1 LPTQVIPRPA
11 TKRRLKPAEL
21 RAWREFMLASVV
33 VTRALDRDLQR
44 QADMTL
50 AEHHL
55 LAIINEAD
63 PQGIRPT
70 DLQLLSTLTKSGLT
84 RAVDR
89 LEALGLITS
98 RVCPTDGR
106 GQLLVLSAKGRQK
119 LRRTAPEFFR
129 SVARHFAD
137 HLTERET
144 ETLTNA
150 LGRVGTAGRG

>member
-1 LPTQVIPRPA
+1 
-11 TKRRLKPAEL
+11 
-21 RAWREFMLASVV
+21 MLASVV

-89 LEALGLITS
+89 LETLGLIES

-106 GQLLVLSAKGRQK
+106 GQLLVLSSKGRQK

-144 ETLTNA
+144 GTLTNA
-150 LGRVGTAGRG
+150 LGRVNASGRG

>member
-1 LPTQVIPRPA
+1 
-11 TKRRLKPAEL
+11 
-21 RAWREFMLASVV
+21 MLASVV
-33 VTRALDRDLQR
+33 VARALDRDLQR
-44 QADMTL
+44 QAGLTL
-50 AEHHL
+50 SEHHL

-63 PQGIRPT
+63 PDGIRPT

-89 LEALGLITS
+89 LEALGFITS

-119 LRRTAPEFFR
+119 MRRSAPDFFR

-137 HLTERET
+137 HLTEREI

-150 LGRVGTAGRG
+150 LERVAAADRV

>member
-1 LPTQVIPRPA
+1 
-11 TKRRLKPAEL
+11 
-21 RAWREFMLASVV
+21 MLASVV
-33 VTRALDRDLQR
+33 VARALDRDLVR
-44 QADMTL
+44 QAGLTL
-50 AEHHL
+50 PEHHL
-55 LAIINEAD
+55 LAIINESD
-63 PQGIRPT
+63 PEGIRPT

-119 LRRTAPEFFR
+119 MRRAAPDFFR

-137 HLTERET
+137 HLNEREI
-144 ETLTNA
+144 ETITNA
-150 LGRVGTAGRG
+150 LERVAAKDRV